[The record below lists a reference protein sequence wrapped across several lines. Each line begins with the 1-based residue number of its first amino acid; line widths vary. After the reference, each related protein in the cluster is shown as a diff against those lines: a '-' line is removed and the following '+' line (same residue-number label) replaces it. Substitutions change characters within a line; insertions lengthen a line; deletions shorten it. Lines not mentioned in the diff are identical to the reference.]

1 MAPIEVHGKV
11 SQHGSSVIGVQDEA
25 VLLSPEEDFGVRHAE
40 RKFSLLSHAN
50 DLEREGAPGVD
61 SSHDRPERTA
71 KVLVENVSQR
81 HESGSIGVERR
92 RPLTHLQ
99 SIPYLGYAWRMRAGA
114 AQLI

>member
-1 MAPIEVHGKV
+1 MARIEVHNKV
-11 SQHGSSVIGVQDEA
+11 SRHGSSVIGDQDEA
-25 VLLSPEEDFGVRHAE
+25 VLLSPEEDFGVRNAE
-40 RKFSLLSHAN
+40 RKFSLLSHAS

-61 SSHDRPERTA
+61 SSHGRPERTA